1 MSRLRLCS
9 VVLMR
14 KVRLLLLRVRLAV
27 SDVRSVRRLARMGR
41 LRLIISVRILIIVSV
56 RIVGLVK
63 RFVRDIL
70 FSDVRKNCC
79 AVAWRFFF
87 RLRDA
92 RDIISVWTQF
102 RKLGTLSFGKS
113 AKSIRKILK
122 LACGSDSEYF
132 AHNADFPELRVTTLP
147 AKFAQTEIMPRAVY
161 WLFRITV
168 HTPLSR
174 EVFWHEYA
182 KIPRHTSQ
190 NSIAAGNLE

>member
-70 FSDVRKNCC
+70 FSNERKNCC
-79 AVAWRFFF
+79 VKAWRFFFF

-92 RDIISVWTQF
+92 NICLRYGVGCGMMN
-102 RKLGTLSFGKS
+102 RK
-113 AKSIRKILK
+113 
-122 LACGSDSEYF
+122 
-132 AHNADFPELRVTTLP
+132 
-147 AKFAQTEIMPRAVY
+147 
-161 WLFRITV
+161 
-168 HTPLSR
+168 
-174 EVFWHEYA
+174 
-182 KIPRHTSQ
+182 
-190 NSIAAGNLE
+190 

>member
-9 VVLMR
+9 VVLMP

-70 FSDVRKNCC
+70 FSNGRKNCC

-87 RLRDA
+87 SIKGRAGHYFGLGSVSEA
-92 RDIISVWTQF
+92 RNSKF
-102 RKLGTLSFGKS
+102 RK
-113 AKSIRKILK
+113 I
-122 LACGSDSEYF
+122 C
-132 AHNADFPELRVTTLP
+132 
-147 AKFAQTEIMPRAVY
+147 
-161 WLFRITV
+161 
-168 HTPLSR
+168 
-174 EVFWHEYA
+174 
-182 KIPRHTSQ
+182 
-190 NSIAAGNLE
+190 

>member
-70 FSDVRKNCC
+70 FSNGRKNCC
-79 AVAWRFFF
+79 VKAWRFFF
-87 RLRDA
+87 SIKGCEYMFALWGGMWYDE
-92 RDIISVWTQF
+92 SEVMN
-102 RKLGTLSFGKS
+102 LGRRMYHDCVCSWNG
-113 AKSIRKILK
+113 
-122 LACGSDSEYF
+122 CGYD
-132 AHNADFPELRVTTLP
+132 
-147 AKFAQTEIMPRAVY
+147 
-161 WLFRITV
+161 
-168 HTPLSR
+168 
-174 EVFWHEYA
+174 
-182 KIPRHTSQ
+182 
-190 NSIAAGNLE
+190 

>member
-1 MSRLRLCS
+1 MA
-9 VVLMR
+9 VL
-14 KVRLLLLRVRLAV
+14 
-27 SDVRSVRRLARMGR
+27 
-41 LRLIISVRILIIVSV
+41 
-56 RIVGLVK
+56 
-63 RFVRDIL
+63 FV
-70 FSDVRKNCC
+70 
-79 AVAWRFFF
+79 

-147 AKFAQTEIMPRAVY
+147 AKFAQTEIMSRAVY
-161 WLFRITV
+161 WLFRVTV